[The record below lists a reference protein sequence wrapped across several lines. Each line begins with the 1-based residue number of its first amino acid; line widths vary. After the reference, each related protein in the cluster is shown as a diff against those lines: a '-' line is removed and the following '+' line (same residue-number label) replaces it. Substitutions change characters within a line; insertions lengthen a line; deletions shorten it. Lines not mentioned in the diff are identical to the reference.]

1 MKRSTSLGSLSVPC
15 KKRRG
20 DAWVLAFLF
29 TLELLASRTV
39 AGQTPPGAN
48 PSDVLHQLNNSVEQ
62 LIRRVSPTVV
72 QIQVTGY
79 GATDD
84 SERSMTSAI
93 IGRRRAIGSGVIVD
107 PEGYIVTNAHVVN
120 GAESIEVI
128 VPARLASTATL
139 DDDQDSQAK
148 SYQAHIVG
156 VAKEIDLA
164 VIRIAAHGLPA
175 LSIHGSGPRVRQGEM
190 VFAFGSPEGLRNTVT
205 MGVVSAIARQPDPD
219 SPLVYVQTDTPINPG
234 NSGGALVNADG
245 ELVGITTFI
254 LSSSGGNQ
262 GLGFAIPA
270 ALVAS
275 AYPQLLKYGHIH
287 QASIGALVQTSTPE
301 LAEGLHLARDF
312 GVVVSDFT
320 PGEPADTAGLKVQD
334 VIVSVDG
341 SPIGSLPL
349 FSHSL
354 NLHKAGEHAKLVVL
368 RGTERVQLDIPLA
381 EKPHKA
387 DSLVDMADP
396 DKNLVRPLSILG
408 IELTLDLA
416 QTLPDLRIPTGVI
429 VAARTLGARTAEIP
443 LQTGDVIHAL
453 NGTTITT
460 LDGLREALANQKPG
474 TAIVLQIERY
484 GQLLFVSFTR

>member
-20 DAWVLAFLF
+20 EAWVLAFLF

-48 PSDVLHQLNNSVEQ
+48 PSEVLHQLNNSVEQ

-175 LSIHGSGPRVRQGEM
+175 LSIHGSGARVRQGEM
-190 VFAFGSPEGLRNTVT
+190 VFAFGSPRVCVT
-205 MGVVSAIARQPDPD
+205 P
-219 SPLVYVQTDTPINPG
+219 
-234 NSGGALVNADG
+234 
-245 ELVGITTFI
+245 
-254 LSSSGGNQ
+254 
-262 GLGFAIPA
+262 
-270 ALVAS
+270 
-275 AYPQLLKYGHIH
+275 
-287 QASIGALVQTSTPE
+287 
-301 LAEGLHLARDF
+301 
-312 GVVVSDFT
+312 
-320 PGEPADTAGLKVQD
+320 
-334 VIVSVDG
+334 
-341 SPIGSLPL
+341 
-349 FSHSL
+349 
-354 NLHKAGEHAKLVVL
+354 
-368 RGTERVQLDIPLA
+368 
-381 EKPHKA
+381 
-387 DSLVDMADP
+387 
-396 DKNLVRPLSILG
+396 
-408 IELTLDLA
+408 
-416 QTLPDLRIPTGVI
+416 
-429 VAARTLGARTAEIP
+429 
-443 LQTGDVIHAL
+443 
-453 NGTTITT
+453 
-460 LDGLREALANQKPG
+460 
-474 TAIVLQIERY
+474 
-484 GQLLFVSFTR
+484 

>member
-1 MKRSTSLGSLSVPC
+1 
-15 KKRRG
+15 
-20 DAWVLAFLF
+20 
-29 TLELLASRTV
+29 
-39 AGQTPPGAN
+39 
-48 PSDVLHQLNNSVEQ
+48 
-62 LIRRVSPTVV
+62 
-72 QIQVTGY
+72 VTGH

-84 SERSMTSAI
+84 SERSMASAI

-107 PEGYIVTNAHVVN
+107 PEGYIVTNAHVVS

-175 LSIHGSGPRVRQGEM
+175 LSIHGSGGRVRQGEM

-234 NSGGALVNADG
+234 NRGAGERRWRTGGNHHVHPVVVRRQSRPGLRHSCRTCGFRVSAVAEVRPHPPGIDWRARSDYYSRAGRRTTSGARFWCRCVRHHSGG
-245 ELVGITTFI
+245 
-254 LSSSGGNQ
+254 
-262 GLGFAIPA
+262 
-270 ALVAS
+270 
-275 AYPQLLKYGHIH
+275 
-287 QASIGALVQTSTPE
+287 
-301 LAEGLHLARDF
+301 
-312 GVVVSDFT
+312 
-320 PGEPADTAGLKVQD
+320 PADSAGLKVQD

-341 SPIGSLPL
+341 SPIGNLPL

-368 RGTERVQLDIPLA
+368 RGTDHVQLDIPLA

-408 IELTLDLA
+408 IELTIDLA

-460 LDGLREALANQKPG
+460 LDGLRAALANQRAG

-484 GQLLFVSFTR
+484 GQLFFVSFTR

>member
-48 PSDVLHQLNNSVEQ
+48 PSEVLHQLNNSVEQ

-107 PEGYIVTNAHVVN
+107 PEGYIVTNAHVVS

-175 LSIHGSGPRVRQGEM
+175 LSIHGSGARVRQGEM

-287 QASIGALVQTSTPE
+287 QASIGALVQTITPE

-312 GVVVSDFT
+312 GVVVSDIT
-320 PGEPADTAGLKVQD
+320 PGGPADTVGLKVQD

-408 IELTLDLA
+408 IELTIDLA

-460 LDGLREALANQKPG
+460 LDGLRAALANQRPG

-484 GQLLFVSFTR
+484 GQLFFVSFTR

>member
-1 MKRSTSLGSLSVPC
+1 LSVPW

-93 IGRRRAIGSGVIVD
+93 ISRRRAIGSGVIVD

-175 LSIHGSGPRVRQGEM
+175 LSIHGSG
-190 VFAFGSPEGLRNTVT
+190 ASP
-205 MGVVSAIARQPDPD
+205 
-219 SPLVYVQTDTPINPG
+219 
-234 NSGGALVNADG
+234 
-245 ELVGITTFI
+245 
-254 LSSSGGNQ
+254 
-262 GLGFAIPA
+262 
-270 ALVAS
+270 
-275 AYPQLLKYGHIH
+275 
-287 QASIGALVQTSTPE
+287 
-301 LAEGLHLARDF
+301 
-312 GVVVSDFT
+312 
-320 PGEPADTAGLKVQD
+320 AG
-334 VIVSVDG
+334 
-341 SPIGSLPL
+341 
-349 FSHSL
+349 
-354 NLHKAGEHAKLVVL
+354 
-368 RGTERVQLDIPLA
+368 
-381 EKPHKA
+381 
-387 DSLVDMADP
+387 
-396 DKNLVRPLSILG
+396 
-408 IELTLDLA
+408 
-416 QTLPDLRIPTGVI
+416 
-429 VAARTLGARTAEIP
+429 
-443 LQTGDVIHAL
+443 
-453 NGTTITT
+453 
-460 LDGLREALANQKPG
+460 
-474 TAIVLQIERY
+474 
-484 GQLLFVSFTR
+484 

>member
-1 MKRSTSLGSLSVPC
+1 
-15 KKRRG
+15 
-20 DAWVLAFLF
+20 
-29 TLELLASRTV
+29 V
-39 AGQTPPGAN
+39 AGQTPPGAS
-48 PSDVLHQLNNSVEQ
+48 PSDVLHQLNNSVER

-175 LSIHGSGPRVRQGEM
+175 LSIHGSGARVRQGEM
-190 VFAFGSPEGLRNTVT
+190 VFAFGRPEGLRNTVT

-287 QASIGALVQTSTPE
+287 QASIGALVQTITPE

-312 GVVVSDFT
+312 GVVVSDIT
-320 PGEPADTAGLKVQD
+320 PGGPADSAGLEVQD

-368 RGTERVQLDIPLA
+368 RGTDRVQLDIPLA

-387 DSLVDMADP
+387 DSLADP

-460 LDGLREALANQKPG
+460 LDGLRAALANQRPG

-484 GQLLFVSFTR
+484 GQLFFVSFTR

>member
-48 PSDVLHQLNNSVEQ
+48 PSEVLHQLNNSVEQ

-175 LSIHGSGPRVRQGEM
+175 LSIHGSGARVRQGEM

-205 MGVVSAIARQPDPD
+205 MGVLSAIARQPDPD

-275 AYPQLLKYGHIH
+275 AYPQLLRYGHIH
-287 QASIGALVQTSTPE
+287 QASIGALVQTITPE

-312 GVVVSDFT
+312 GVVVSDIT
-320 PGEPADTAGLKVQD
+320 PGGPADTAGLKVQD

-349 FSHSL
+349 FSHSP
-354 NLHKAGEHAKLVVL
+354 NLHKAGGHAKLVVL

-460 LDGLREALANQKPG
+460 LDGLRAALAN
-474 TAIVLQIERY
+474 QIERY
-484 GQLLFVSFTR
+484 GQLFFVSFTR